1 MTPVARGARA
11 GKSFHA
17 FREAVYRT
25 ADDGPRASFNTE
37 IGLPLEIVRLGRF
50 WRAMFFCVPGFT
62 RDGHEVAPEAI
73 AQGAVALVVERP
85 LNLGVRE
92 PATGGAAAMAP
103 AGAALPRRSRAV
115 DVETGLAGSRFTVQT
130 PDGDIAVSAPLRGQ
144 FNVYNV
150 LRAFTAARALGVPAE
165 TAGRA
170 NRDRRTSAGPVR
182 DGGRRPTGRRPGRL
196 CAHAGL
202 ARERPA
208 GGEGPGE
215 QRRRVT
221 QTSRA
226 RRVGLRRGPG
236 SRQAPANGE
245 IATRLADWVIVT
257 SAAGFSANCPK
268 WGHDGGLRVFLRAD
282 GDAELFCGNCHGGD
296 ELTEA
301 VRLSA
306 CHLRLSAAARL
317 GTAAAPAASSTCA
330 RRWRPRP
337 RPSRTVPPFAIDA
350 TVTLLVGRPGESK
363 TWLGLV
369 ACAAVDGE
377 FDTEPLSYAS
387 GRALYLDAENGQ
399 RKMGSPLHLGV
410 THR

>member
-1 MTPVARGARA
+1 
-11 GKSFHA
+11 
-17 FREAVYRT
+17 
-25 ADDGPRASFNTE
+25 
-37 IGLPLEIVRLGRF
+37 
-50 WRAMFFCVPGFT
+50 
-62 RDGHEVAPEAI
+62 
-73 AQGAVALVVERP
+73 
-85 LNLGVRE
+85 
-92 PATGGAAAMAP
+92 MAP

-236 SRQAPANGE
+236 SRQAPADGE

-399 RKMGSPLHLGV
+399 RKMGRRFTTLGPDPDPDRGPAVTAAGHRGGSGACRERRCQPADRCAPTATSSTTTFDRSGDTFRWARSPERAFAH
-410 THR
+410 TEDSS